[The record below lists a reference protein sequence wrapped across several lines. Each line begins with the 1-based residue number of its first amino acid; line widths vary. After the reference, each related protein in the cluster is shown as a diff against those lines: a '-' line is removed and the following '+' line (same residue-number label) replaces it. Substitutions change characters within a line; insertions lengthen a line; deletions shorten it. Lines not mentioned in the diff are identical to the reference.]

1 MVVAWVVSRKTVD
14 FEKKISLFTQEKR
27 YLPRDR
33 FTLTYGNLFF
43 WRNGF
48 LFLHEIWQIHKEHV
62 NEEICVR
69 PKVRIAVQLS
79 Y

>member
-33 FTLTYGNLFF
+33 FTLTYGNLVFGGMDSYFF
-43 WRNGF
+43 MKFGKFTKSMLMKRSVF
-48 LFLHEIWQIHKEHV
+48 DQRLESPH
-62 NEEICVR
+62 
-69 PKVRIAVQLS
+69 S
-79 Y
+79 